1 MSSDV
6 VDVLRAIKNV
16 LWDIKCELSAIKE
29 RLSFLEDISGCL
41 SDSYVE
47 RHTPKEII
55 QKEVSEG

>member
-6 VDVLRAIKNV
+6 VDVLRAIKEI
-16 LWDIKCELSAIKE
+16 LSDIKCELRAVKE
-29 RLSFLEDISGCL
+29 RLGEISDCL

-55 QKEVSEG
+55 QKEVKE

>member
-16 LWDIKCELSAIKE
+16 LSDIKCELRAVKE
-29 RLSFLEDISGCL
+29 RLGEISDCL

-55 QKEVSEG
+55 QKEAFES